1 MTQRRVV
8 LAALA
13 VVCCWGS
20 AGAQQSDDLPINLT
34 CKPPS
39 FKVKKPLLVLN
50 GTCPLPDG
58 VNLTVNLSRS
68 VESLLG
74 GTTLEQSM
82 LGAGGGTAEIEGKK
96 FTYDQ
101 NIDGPAKYLATVNLS
116 VEMQDKQHVS
126 EVKKWAAK
134 KEFRQF
140 EFLVW
145 GDELVSQLGPKLL
158 ELQLLIG
165 ESRELVKKF
174 ESACASEQSW
184 MSQSKPLVEEAR
196 KLRMKLETHELK
208 AFYPAAVNNM
218 QRTIQNIQTNA
229 PYYTFQDGKF
239 TGAKDYH
246 ADSKKVS
253 TFRNED
259 FSWENLKRYI
269 EESLGC
275 SGREFCLW
283 IVKDLRRT
291 GGQMRPEIQEALKQ
305 QKASPGVDFF
315 VERLQKATISDLDP
329 LEAEIRGKKAGGAP
343 KEGEKK

>member
-1 MTQRRVV
+1 MTQRRIV

-13 VVCCWGS
+13 AVCCWGS
-20 AGAQQSDDLPINLT
+20 AGAEQSDELAVNLT

-50 GTCPLPDG
+50 GSCPLPDG
-58 VNLTVNLSRS
+58 ILLSVNLSRS
-68 VESLLG
+68 VESLVNG
-74 GTTLEQSM
+74 ATLEQSM
-82 LGAGGGTAEIEGKK
+82 LGAGGGTAEIESKK

-101 NIDGPAKYLATVNLS
+101 SIDGPAKYLATVNLS

-126 EVKKWAAK
+126 EVKKRASK
-134 KEFRQF
+134 KESWQF

-145 GDELVSQLGPKLL
+145 GDELVTQIGPKLL

-165 ESRELVKKF
+165 ETRDLVKKF
-174 ESACASEQSW
+174 ETACLNEQTWIAS
-184 MSQSKPLVEEAR
+184 SKPLVEEAR
-196 KLRMKLETHELK
+196 KLRMKLETHELR

-239 TGAKDYH
+239 SGAKDYH

-259 FSWENLKRYI
+259 FTWDNLKRYI
-269 EESLGC
+269 EESMSC

-291 GGQMRPEIQEALKQ
+291 AGQMRPEILEALKQ
-305 QKASPGVDFF
+305 QKATPGVDVF
-315 VERLQKATISDLDP
+315 VDRLQKATISDLDP
-329 LEAEIRGKKAGGAP
+329 LEVEIRGKKAGAP
-343 KEGEKK
+343 KEGEMKK